1 MTKLSWIQI
10 LVLAVIL
17 AIEIA
22 CIEEKCKS
30 KRDGKTLQLQTN
42 LLAVKLSSGIL
53 HTLLIWL
60 NSVKD
65 PVLVHA
71 RNNGKQKV
79 EVHIH
84 SELFS
89 H

>member
-1 MTKLSWIQI
+1 MCWGEMQI
-10 LVLAVIL
+10 K
-17 AIEIA
+17 EG
-22 CIEEKCKS
+22 S
-30 KRDGKTLQLQTN
+30 KTLQLQTN

-53 HTLLIWL
+53 HTILIWL

-65 PVLVHA
+65 LVLVHA

-89 H
+89 HWSSDACRA